1 MAFPSLEHVISL
13 FNNLQQKLQ
22 NWNEI
27 IFFCP
32 KRVLIIVFIFSP
44 RSEYSEHKQN
54 IHIKPILHTKDK
66 ASNELNTKKTAYFKI
81 CVKSKE

>member
-1 MAFPSLEHVISL
+1 MVFPSLEHVISL

-44 RSEYSEHKQN
+44 RSEYSEYKQN
-54 IHIKPILHTKDK
+54 IHIKHTKDK
-66 ASNELNTKKTAYFKI
+66 ASNELNTKKNSLF
-81 CVKSKE
+81 